1 MAVIQLFLT
10 NVVLQHYKAL
20 TLFKGGAIRLHGVYS
35 QYNLVGSLHCD
46 YDDDVNKK
54 VPGERP
60 QSIILALDPFKLLY
74 ESDMGSGGLTDGK
87 IEKLHVK
94 RGQAVVFSSSF
105 CHSGGLNYTIKQT
118 GYVYKLFAYIVCWN
132 QIILPSL
139 ELGSNIEP

>member
-1 MAVIQLFLT
+1 MAVIQPFVT

-20 TLFKGGAIRLHGVYS
+20 TLFKVGAICSRGVDS
-35 QYNLVGSLHCD
+35 QYNIVGSLHCD

-74 ESDMGSGGLTDGK
+74 ESNMGSGGLIDGK
-87 IEKLHVK
+87 IKELHVN

-105 CHSGGLNYTIKQT
+105 CHSGGSNYTIKQM
-118 GYVYKLFAYIVCWN
+118 GYVY
-132 QIILPSL
+132 
-139 ELGSNIEP
+139 